1 MTHHHACRMLH
12 EEKYQKIQKLWSKYK
27 QYVII
32 TYHSH
37 YHSILHPF
45 NTTRHN
51 ALATLFLLPSSV
63 GYFFFFSANL
73 LIGIFFATKWYF
85 TCVKNTTIFIYW
97 CK

>member
-1 MTHHHACRMLH
+1 MHAACCMKKNTKKSKNCGQR
-12 EEKYQKIQKLWSKYK
+12 SKYK